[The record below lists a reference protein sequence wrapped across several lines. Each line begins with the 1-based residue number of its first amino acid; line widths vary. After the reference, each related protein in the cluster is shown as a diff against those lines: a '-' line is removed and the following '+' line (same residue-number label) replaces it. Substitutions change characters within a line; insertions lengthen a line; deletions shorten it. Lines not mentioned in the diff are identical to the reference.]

1 MGLRGGFKKFW
12 FLNLLLL
19 NASSGSIFKKSLF
32 CNCFWVPSQR
42 SQPSLVISLKISLSQ
57 ATSGQH
63 KVAFSRPTFNL
74 KSTQHVALASIKP
87 QGLGRVGT
95 PRTWRGPQVL
105 LFKVSGIWGL
115 LSQCLLNEPKKFW
128 LCCLP
133 AVSAQA
139 NAFTSLS
146 FDFYL
151 WQNVDND
158 YNSPFTGLL
167 LKLDELIALEST
179 LTVKNYPMQ
188 WNKCRDKDVGTQMSN
203 CDLVRL
209 KII

>member
-1 MGLRGGFKKFW
+1 M
-12 FLNLLLL
+12 
-19 NASSGSIFKKSLF
+19 
-32 CNCFWVPSQR
+32 
-42 SQPSLVISLKISLSQ
+42 
-57 ATSGQH
+57 
-63 KVAFSRPTFNL
+63 
-74 KSTQHVALASIKP
+74 
-87 QGLGRVGT
+87 
-95 PRTWRGPQVL
+95 
-105 LFKVSGIWGL
+105 
-115 LSQCLLNEPKKFW
+115 
-128 LCCLP
+128 
-133 AVSAQA
+133 SAQA